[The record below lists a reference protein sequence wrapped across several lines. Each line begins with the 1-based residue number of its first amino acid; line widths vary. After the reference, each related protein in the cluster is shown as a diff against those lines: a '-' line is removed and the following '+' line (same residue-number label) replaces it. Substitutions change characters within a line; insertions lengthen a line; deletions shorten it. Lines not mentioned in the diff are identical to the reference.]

1 MHRQVQFY
9 GSSFNP
15 YQVLFHP
22 GQRRPLEEADALFD
36 VLVRLGAAS
45 LAQDLGR
52 RLLGDLGELLVDDH
66 GDPLL
71 RVVRLDERLVAD
83 GLDARVLAEGA
94 GL

>member
-36 VLVRLGAAS
+36 VLICLGAAS
-45 LAQDLGR
+45 LAQYLGR
-52 RLLGDLGELLVDDH
+52 RLLGDLGELLVDHH
-66 GDPLL
+66 GDALL
-71 RVVRLDERLVAD
+71 GVVRLDERLVTD
-83 GLDARVLAEGA
+83 RLDARILA
-94 GL
+94 